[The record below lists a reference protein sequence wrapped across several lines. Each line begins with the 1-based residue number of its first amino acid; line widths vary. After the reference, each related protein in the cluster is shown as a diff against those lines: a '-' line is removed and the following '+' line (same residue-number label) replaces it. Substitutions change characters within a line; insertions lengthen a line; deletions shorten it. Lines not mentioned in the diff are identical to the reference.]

1 MTTSGGRDDPAAP
14 RRIVQRRDLSER
26 AAHLERA
33 RRLERLDLEVN
44 VGPEVGRQKWRTL
57 ERGAR
62 EVTVDDPARSDQIRD
77 GRLPLHGA
85 TILRR
90 GDADL
95 GRGAGRRR
103 GTPSRGGN
111 RDRGARCRRASRVRA
126 WRHQGDA
133 VRASGYGDVARRT
146 ASLSRLDRAAR
157 EG

>member
-1 MTTSGGRDDPAAP
+1 MTTGRGRDDTAAP
-14 RRIVQRRDLSER
+14 RRIVQRRDLVER

-33 RRLERLDLEVN
+33 RRLESLDLEVD
-44 VGPEVGRQKWRTL
+44 VGPEIRRQEWRTL
-57 ERGAR
+57 EGGAR
-62 EVTVDDPARSDQIRD
+62 EVSVDDPARSDQIRD

-90 GDADL
+90 VDADL

-103 GTPSRGGN
+103 GAPSRGRD
-111 RDRGARCRRASRVRA
+111 RDRGTRCRRASRAYA
-126 WRHQGDA
+126 WRHEGDA
-133 VRASGYGDVARRT
+133 VRASGYGDVARRG